1 MMKRIVPAVLL
12 AMLPTLVF
20 ANEKRESRSL
30 SDHNAPVK
38 TSDRKEDREDR
49 FLIRGRIVDENGQ
62 PVPGANV
69 AAYPDSLSGK
79 LPMSR
84 SDSQGR
90 FAIPVYKTGR
100 WRIKAHKPEQGYP
113 IMSTFYYPSE
123 ESFTQVILN
132 ETDPP
137 PFVTVMI
144 GPRSGKLSGRIVD
157 EATGQSIQ
165 NAHIG
170 LCRVEAPRFCHR
182 QKAVMRNDQY
192 EVLMPSS
199 PTMVQISADGYED
212 WYIND
217 KVGDPPKAITVSSNT
232 TLQLDA
238 FLKKAGSSAKSL
250 EAPQL
255 VSPVDGTE
263 FFHYPRLT
271 QLEWLAVP
279 AAVSYTVEVEY
290 CSGEKPAA
298 KTCEDPHPFLGL
310 DTPPTFG
317 IRETSYEFS
326 FLGGQ
331 PGRWRVWAIDAEG
344 RPGAKSAWSM
354 FFYRR

>member
-1 MMKRIVPAVLL
+1 MVKRIVAAVLL
-12 AMLPTLVF
+12 AMLQTLVF
-20 ANEKRESRSL
+20 ANGAKESRSL
-30 SDHNAPVK
+30 SDHNASVK
-38 TSDRKEDREDR
+38 TSEDREDR
-49 FLIRGRIVDENGQ
+49 FLIQGRVVDENGQ
-62 PVPGANV
+62 PVLGATV

-79 LPMSR
+79 LPMSM

-90 FAIPVYKTGR
+90 FTIRVYKTGR
-100 WRIKAHKPEQGYP
+100 WRIKAHKPQHGYP
-113 IMSTFYYPSE
+113 LMSTFYYPSE
-123 ESFTQVILN
+123 ELFPQVILN
-132 ETDPP
+132 EIDPP

-144 GPRSGKLSGRIVD
+144 SRAGKLSGRIVD

-182 QKAVMRNDQY
+182 QKVVMRNGQY
-192 EVLMPSS
+192 EVLMPSA
-199 PTMVQISADGYED
+199 PTLVQISADGYED

-217 KVGDPPKAITVSSNT
+217 KVSDPPKAIRVSSNT
-232 TLQLDA
+232 TFQLDA
-238 FLKKAGSSAKSL
+238 FLKKAGNSAKSL

-271 QLEWLAVP
+271 RLEWLAVP

-290 CSGEKPAA
+290 CSGEKPAL

-310 DTPPTFG
+310 DTPPTFA
-317 IRETSYEFS
+317 IRGTSYEFS

-354 FFYRR
+354 FFYRL